1 MTYLSLPSDETRR
14 LSFYLAMEEYSAR
27 QLCLEDDVFFMWQ
40 VEPTVIFGR
49 NQVIENEVNLD
60 YCREHG
66 IQFYRRKSGGGCVY
80 ADHSNVMLSY
90 ITRSDEVV
98 TTFSRYM
105 QMLTEILISLGLPAT
120 STQNNDVLIDGR
132 KVSGNAFYHIPGYSI
147 VHGTLLY
154 DTDMEHMLHAI
165 TPPQTKLDAH
175 GIKSVRQRITLL
187 KNHTTRPLEE
197 VKTLIRQ
204 RLCNHTYSL
213 SRIDVDAITNIE
225 KEYLN
230 PTFIYGKENLLTLP
244 MNTTQYVST
253 AVSSMSVTW
262 AKCASRARMQNATC
276 STSSP
281 TMWPTPPSD
290 KSTTE

>member
-1 MTYLSLPSDETRR
+1 MTYLTLPSDEPRR
-14 LSFYLAMEEYSAR
+14 LSFYLAMEEFAAR
-27 QLCLEDDVFFMWQ
+27 QLRFEDDVFFMWQ

-80 ADHSNVMLSY
+80 ADHSNVMISY

-105 QMLTEILISLGLPAT
+105 QMLTAMLSDLGLPAT

-132 KVSGNAFYHIPGYSI
+132 KVSGNAFYHLPGYSI

-165 TPPQTKLDAH
+165 TPPQTKLDKH
-175 GIKSVRQRITLL
+175 GVQSVRQRITLL
-187 KNHTTRPLEE
+187 KDHTTLPLAEL
-197 VKTLIRQ
+197 KTYIRE
-204 RLCNHTYSL
+204 RLCDRTYSL
-213 SRIDVDAITNIE
+213 SRTDVEAISDIE
-225 KEYLN
+225 QEYLN
-230 PTFIYGKENLLTLP
+230 PSFIYGKAN
-244 MNTTQYVST
+244 NS
-253 AVSSMSVTW
+253 
-262 AKCASRARMQNATC
+262 
-276 STSSP
+276 
-281 TMWPTPPSD
+281 
-290 KSTTE
+290 

>member
-1 MTYLSLPSDETRR
+1 MTYLTLPSDEPRR
-14 LSFYLAMEEYSAR
+14 LSFYLAMEEFAAR
-27 QLCLEDDVFFMWQ
+27 QLRFEDDVFFMWQ

-80 ADHSNVMLSY
+80 ADHSNVMISY

-105 QMLTEILISLGLPAT
+105 QMLTAMLSDLGLPAT

-132 KVSGNAFYHIPGYSI
+132 KVSGNAFYHLPDYSI

-165 TPPQTKLDAH
+165 TPPQTKLDKH
-175 GIKSVRQRITLL
+175 GVQSVRQRITLL
-187 KNHTTRPLEE
+187 KDHTTLPLAEL
-197 VKTLIRQ
+197 KTYIRD
-204 RLCNHTYSL
+204 RLCDRTYEL
-213 SRIDVDAITNIE
+213 TRTDVEAISDIE
-225 KEYLN
+225 QEYLN
-230 PTFIYGKENLLTLP
+230 PSFIYG
-244 MNTTQYVST
+244 
-253 AVSSMSVTW
+253 
-262 AKCASRARMQNATC
+262 RANN
-276 STSSP
+276 S
-281 TMWPTPPSD
+281 
-290 KSTTE
+290 

>member
-1 MTYLSLPSDETRR
+1 MTYLTLPSDEPRR
-14 LSFYLAMEEYSAR
+14 LSFYLAMEEFAAR
-27 QLCLEDDVFFMWQ
+27 QLRFEDDVFFMWQ

-80 ADHSNVMLSY
+80 ADHSNVMISY

-105 QMLTEILISLGLPAT
+105 QMLTAMLSDLGLPAT

-132 KVSGNAFYHIPGYSI
+132 KVSGNAFYHLPGYSI

-165 TPPQTKLDAH
+165 TPPQTKLDKH
-175 GIKSVRQRITLL
+175 GVQSVRQRITLL
-187 KNHTTRPLEE
+187 KDHTTLPLAEL
-197 VKTLIRQ
+197 KTYIRE
-204 RLCNHTYSL
+204 RLSDHSHELT
-213 SRIDVDAITNIE
+213 RTDVEAILDIE
-225 KEYLN
+225 QEYLN
-230 PTFIYGKENLLTLP
+230 PSFIYG
-244 MNTTQYVST
+244 
-253 AVSSMSVTW
+253 
-262 AKCASRARMQNATC
+262 RANN
-276 STSSP
+276 S
-281 TMWPTPPSD
+281 
-290 KSTTE
+290 

>member
-1 MTYLSLPSDETRR
+1 MTYLTLPSDEPRR
-14 LSFYLAMEEYSAR
+14 LSFYLAMEEFAAR
-27 QLCLEDDVFFMWQ
+27 QLRFEDDVFFMWQ

-80 ADHSNVMLSY
+80 ADHSNVMISY

-105 QMLTEILISLGLPAT
+105 QMLTAMLSDLGLPAT

-132 KVSGNAFYHIPGYSI
+132 KVSGNAFYHLPGYSI

-165 TPPQTKLDAH
+165 TPPQTKLDKH
-175 GIKSVRQRITLL
+175 GVQSVRQRITLL
-187 KNHTTRPLEE
+187 KDHTTLPLEE
-197 VKTLIRQ
+197 LKTYIRE
-204 RLCNHTYSL
+204 RLCDRTYEL
-213 SRIDVDAITNIE
+213 TRTDVEAISDIE
-225 KEYLN
+225 QEYLN
-230 PTFIYGKENLLTLP
+230 PSFIYGKAN
-244 MNTTQYVST
+244 NS
-253 AVSSMSVTW
+253 
-262 AKCASRARMQNATC
+262 
-276 STSSP
+276 
-281 TMWPTPPSD
+281 
-290 KSTTE
+290 

>member
-1 MTYLSLPSDETRR
+1 MTYLTLPSDEPRR
-14 LSFYLAMEEYSAR
+14 LSFYLAMEEFAAR
-27 QLCLEDDVFFMWQ
+27 QLRFEDDVFFMWQ

-80 ADHSNVMLSY
+80 ADHSNVMISY

-105 QMLTEILISLGLPAT
+105 QMLTAMLSDLGLPAT

-132 KVSGNAFYHIPGYSI
+132 KVSGNAFYHLPGYSI

-165 TPPQTKLDAH
+165 TPPQTKLDKH
-175 GIKSVRQRITLL
+175 GVQSVRQRITLL
-187 KNHTTRPLEE
+187 KDHTTLPLAEL
-197 VKTLIRQ
+197 KTYIRE
-204 RLCNHTYSL
+204 RLCDRTYEL
-213 SRIDVDAITNIE
+213 TRTDVEAISDIE
-225 KEYLN
+225 QEYLN
-230 PTFIYGKENLLTLP
+230 PSFIYGKAN
-244 MNTTQYVST
+244 NS
-253 AVSSMSVTW
+253 
-262 AKCASRARMQNATC
+262 
-276 STSSP
+276 
-281 TMWPTPPSD
+281 
-290 KSTTE
+290 

>member
-1 MTYLSLPSDETRR
+1 MTYLNLPSDETRR
-14 LSFYLAMEEYSAR
+14 LSFYLAMEEYAAR
-27 QLCLEDDVFFMWQ
+27 QLRLADDAFFLWQ

-80 ADHSNVMLSY
+80 ADRSNVMLSY

-98 TTFSRYM
+98 VTFARYM
-105 QMLTEILISLGLPAT
+105 QLLTDTLTSMGFRAT

-132 KVSGNAFYHIPGYSI
+132 KVSGNAFYHLPGYSI

-154 DTDMEHMLHAI
+154 DTDMNHMLHAI

-175 GIKSVRQRITLL
+175 GVKSVRQRITLL
-187 KNHTTRPLEE
+187 KEHTTRPLEE
-197 VKTLIRQ
+197 VKTYIREH
-204 RLCNHTYSL
+204 LCDHSCLLTKE
-213 SRIDVDAITNIE
+213 DVEAITNIE

-230 PTFIYGKENLLTLP
+230 PSFIYGKENLSL
-244 MNTTQYVST
+244 
-253 AVSSMSVTW
+253 
-262 AKCASRARMQNATC
+262 
-276 STSSP
+276 
-281 TMWPTPPSD
+281 
-290 KSTTE
+290 

>member
-1 MTYLSLPSDETRR
+1 MTYLTLPSDEPRR
-14 LSFYLAMEEYSAR
+14 LSFYLAMEEFAAR
-27 QLCLEDDVFFMWQ
+27 QLRFEDDVFFMWQ

-80 ADHSNVMLSY
+80 ADHSNVMISY

-105 QMLTEILISLGLPAT
+105 QMLTAMLSDLGLPAT

-132 KVSGNAFYHIPGYSI
+132 KVSGNTFYHLPGYSI

-165 TPPQTKLDAH
+165 TPPQTKLDKH
-175 GIKSVRQRITLL
+175 GVQSVRQRITLL
-187 KNHTTRPLEE
+187 KDYTTLPLAEL
-197 VKTLIRQ
+197 KTYIRD
-204 RLCNHTYSL
+204 RLCDRTYSL
-213 SRIDVDAITNIE
+213 SRTDVEAISDIE
-225 KEYLN
+225 QEYLN
-230 PTFIYGKENLLTLP
+230 PSLIYGKAN
-244 MNTTQYVST
+244 NS
-253 AVSSMSVTW
+253 
-262 AKCASRARMQNATC
+262 
-276 STSSP
+276 
-281 TMWPTPPSD
+281 
-290 KSTTE
+290 

>member
-80 ADHSNVMLSY
+80 ADRSNVMLSY

-105 QMLTEILISLGLPAT
+105 QMLTEMLTSLGLPAT

-187 KNHTTRPLEE
+187 KDHTTRPLEE
-197 VKTLIRQ
+197 VKTYIRQ
-204 RLCNHTYSL
+204 RLCGHTYSL
-213 SRIDVDAITNIE
+213 SHTDVEAITNIE

-230 PTFIYGKENLLTLP
+230 PTFIYGKENLPL
-244 MNTTQYVST
+244 
-253 AVSSMSVTW
+253 
-262 AKCASRARMQNATC
+262 
-276 STSSP
+276 
-281 TMWPTPPSD
+281 
-290 KSTTE
+290 